1 MNEHP
6 TQPAEVPVSWLSAV
20 VQFLH
25 EMAGEGIFIDGC
37 KEPSDLMSE
46 IADHLGCGDADDP
59 WLAVVQKLMG
69 VSST

>member
-1 MNEHP
+1 MKMIEKV
-6 TQPAEVPVSWLSAV
+6 PAPWLTAV

-46 IADHLGCGDADDP
+46 IADHFGCGDEDDP
-59 WLAVVQKLMG
+59 WLAVMQKLTG
-69 VSST
+69 ASST